1 MKRQQTA
8 ERKTPRRQ
16 AVKRVFF
23 AAVCFVLCLCAALP
37 AFGEEKRLPEK
48 LESGIRDGECLKITV
63 DGFSFRRLRALT
75 ENGVKLVNRLLDGA
89 SLSLRVSGNESG
101 FVLEKDGTAYIDFS
115 ERLADGQT
123 VTRVNGGELTSD
135 ASPIGTDFGEAF
147 AILPFAGEW
156 PYNIAWIARR
166 AMIFGM
172 PAETETNRS
181 FSHAGSMKKMAV
193 YHLTGDQAVRLTE
206 IIRRILGDFPPSREA
221 KEYLQAVVFGDEVTF
236 TLYRN
241 KSGVLSA
248 FEIAGDVVYMEQ
260 ERSFSLSL
268 AGGADALSFSVTS
281 KAKSGKDSFSD
292 SLWFERT
299 GSGRTV
305 TYTGGEETASRL
317 GNERMSR
324 AVSFSLSDR
333 LADSGEETVSGQ
345 VKVIENQ
352 NGKET
357 PLTVKPELSYF
368 SGRGEGTVDAVH
380 KTGDTADVSA
390 DFRVSFGFEENGT
403 PAKRT
408 RSLESEEDV
417 YFELLRAFTRM
428 MMNESQED
436 RMLLAHELRD
446 ASWLSMEDPAS
457 VTDSWE
463 EEGPEAFF
471 VR

>member
-1 MKRQQTA
+1 MERQQTA

-37 AFGEEKRLPEK
+37 AFGEEKRLPER
-48 LESGIRDGECLKITV
+48 LEDRIRNGESLKITV

-75 ENGVKLVNRLLDGA
+75 DNGVKLVNRLLDGA

-115 ERLADGQT
+115 ERLEDGQT
-123 VTRVNGGELTSD
+123 VTRINGGEITSD
-135 ASPIGTDFGEAF
+135 ASLFGTDSGELF
-147 AILPFAGEW
+147 AVLPFAGAW

-166 AMIFGM
+166 AMIFGI

-181 FSHAGSMKKMAV
+181 FSHAGGMKKMAV

-260 ERSFSLSL
+260 ERSFSLSM
-268 AGGADALSFSVTS
+268 AGGADALSFSVAS
-281 KAKSGKDSFSD
+281 KAKAGKDSFSD
-292 SLWFERT
+292 NLWFERT
-299 GSGRTV
+299 GSGRTA
-305 TYTGGEETASRL
+305 TYTGGEEIASRL

-345 VKVIENQ
+345 VKVIENL

-357 PLTVKPELSYF
+357 TLTVKPELSYF

-408 RSLESEEDV
+408 RSLESEEEV

-428 MMNESQED
+428 MMNESQEN

-446 ASWLSMEDPAS
+446 ADWLSMEDPAS